1 MKEKRKGDIPVAQQP
16 SHAKRLLH
24 HMLSIDHMDGHI
36 QTETFVVPCPHLP
49 AAFSGA
55 RIAVVADMH
64 LPDAVVSLPAMLRR
78 IALLRPDAIFMAGDL
93 TNSYTA
99 FDEQGLYRLA
109 RGLSSIAPCFAIPGN
124 HELRLDREPLYREIL
139 TLCGVQYMSDSYASW
154 HKDGATLRLFGMA
167 LRRPAPLPVRGQPAI
182 VLAHK
187 PEHFP
192 YYRKARW
199 NLVVCGHAH
208 GGQVRVGSHALY
220 APGQGFLPRYTGGM
234 YRADNTVMV
243 VSRGLGNSSLPW
255 RIGNHPHIPLIV
267 LQPAETSKSKA

>member
-1 MKEKRKGDIPVAQQP
+1 MAQQP
-16 SHAKRLLH
+16 NRAKRILH
-24 HMLSIDHMDGHI
+24 HMLSIDHMDSHI
-36 QTETFVVPCPHLP
+36 QSEIFAVSCPRLP
-49 AAFSGA
+49 AAFAGA
-55 RIAVVADMH
+55 RIAVVADIH
-64 LPDAVVSLPAMLRR
+64 LPDAVVSLPTMLRR
-78 IALLRPDAIFMAGDL
+78 IALLRPDAIFMVGDL
-93 TNSYTA
+93 TNSYTD

-139 TLCGVQYMSDSYASW
+139 TLCGVQYMSDSYAAW

-167 LRRPAPLPVRGQPAI
+167 RRRPAPLAVQDQPSV

-187 PEHFP
+187 PEYFP

-208 GGQVRVGSHALY
+208 GGQVRVAGHSLY
-220 APGQGFLPRYTGGM
+220 APGQGFLPRYTGGI
-234 YRADNTVMV
+234 YQANNTVMV

-255 RIGNHPHIPLIV
+255 RIGNHPHIPLII
-267 LQPAETSKSKA
+267 LHPAEGSKNKR